1 MSNWGLSHKGLRIRS
16 VDKVA
21 VLYLCIRAFQLL
33 QRKGERETDT
43 GFCRVRASGATGSLV
58 KPWLRQAALPSGE
71 DSIINDAST
80 RSHLGFPYSSGGL
93 LHLILA
99 RVRCGLSLKWYA
111 SHTLRVMH
119 YEWWEG
125 DAHILIFWERRERQH
140 RIRQNVN
147 IHHAKARH
155 SGCTKLWREMSRLF
169 ISDIFVTLS
178 SYKLTW
184 LRLCRPSDGV
194 SLSPASFRI
203 FPSSYL
209 LSFHLSTTSLSPL

>member
-58 KPWLRQAALPSGE
+58 KSRQTGCTALWGRFNYKWCFHSEPSW
-71 DSIINDAST
+71 I
-80 RSHLGFPYSSGGL
+80 PYSSGGL

-140 RIRQNVN
+140 QIRQNVN

-169 ISDIFVTLS
+169 ISDIFVTLT

-184 LRLCRPSDGV
+184 LHLCRPSDGV